1 MIFRYTKSPVMFG
14 DHQHHTVWWK
24 GIEKVNSIPLY
35 NGVNSCGNLY
45 DEFTLISVEVEAMC
59 K

>member
-1 MIFRYTKSPVMFG
+1 MFG